1 MSVGFTLSMTAG
13 DPTRETDT
21 LASIRKLLFGGLV
34 LGVVGTAGEL
44 VLLRHIDMPTQ
55 WIPFVVLGA
64 LAIVLVWHGL
74 KPSAA
79 SVRAMQVLMGVLIVT
94 GGLGVALHLDG
105 NFDFERELHPEEQG
119 FELLRKTVAGATPAL
134 APGSLALLGLVGF
147 AQTYRHPSAT
157 GATRQENQ
165 S

>member
-1 MSVGFTLSMTAG
+1 MNLGQ
-13 DPTRETDT
+13 PTRESET
-21 LASIRKLLFGGLV
+21 LASIRKLLFAGLV

-55 WIPFVVLGA
+55 WIPFGVLGVLGVVLA
-64 LAIVLVWHGL
+64 WHGMN
-74 KPSAA
+74 PSRA
-79 SVRAMQVLMGVLIVT
+79 SVRAMQVLMAVLLVT

-105 NFDFERELHPEEQG
+105 NFDFERELHPGEQG

-134 APGSLALLGLVGF
+134 APGSLALLGLIGF

>member
-1 MSVGFTLSMTAG
+1 MNPGQPA
-13 DPTRETDT
+13 RESET

-34 LGVVGTAGEL
+34 LGAAGTAGEL

-64 LAIVLVWHGL
+64 LTIVLAWHGL
-74 KPSAA
+74 KPTRA
-79 SVRAMQVLMGVLIVT
+79 SVRTMQALMAVLLVT

-105 NFDFERELHPEEQG
+105 NYDFERELHPEEHG
-119 FELLRKTVAGATPAL
+119 FELIRKTVAGATPVL
-134 APGSLALLGLVGF
+134 APGSLALLGLIGF
-147 AQTYRHPSAT
+147 AQTYRHPS
-157 GATRQENQ
+157 GAMRQENP